1 MYEEWG
7 VDCKIPK
14 LIKIEFENEIINK
27 GEVPEHYI
35 SVMYKWIHD
44 VVLNLQFKSKTY
56 KNFLYYNSV
65 ELVEKY
71 INNENSAK
79 CILQL
84 ICIVAINLML
94 KMYDDEF
101 HFSNTEISKYT
112 GNVYFTK
119 EIHIMESN
127 MLKYAK
133 IKLNDNTVF
142 KN

>member
-7 VDCKIPK
+7 VDSKIPK
-14 LIKIEFENEIINK
+14 LIKIKFENEIINK

-35 SVMYKWIHD
+35 TVMYKWIRD

-71 INNENSAK
+71 INNEKSSK

-101 HFSNTEISKYT
+101 HFSNTEIAKYT
-112 GNVYFTK
+112 GNIYFTK

-133 IKLNDNTVF
+133 IKLNQIKSN
-142 KN
+142 